1 MGDEAVIIG
10 PSALSDRLSAQC
22 PCLI

>member
-1 MGDEAVIIG
+1 MGEAVIIG